1 MMDERDDLHDF
12 PDGLSLPFPGAE
24 GCGPRIPNQILL
36 PRAMAIA
43 RGPRIPKQTR
53 KETPMAD
60 WRLQLTEDSLRRIRP
75 AFPTLA
81 ERLAA

>member
-24 GCGPRIPNQILL
+24 GCGPRIPNQNLL
-36 PRAMAIA
+36 PRAMAVA

-53 KETPMAD
+53 KEMPMAD